1 MAKSKK
7 ELTDLEKV
15 TKEFKE
21 DLNDK
26 ELQNRF
32 DRFEKT
38 LAHLKESYNEHVPEV
53 NQKMKMSQDLAQMI
67 LDSAMM
73 GFLNNDAISKVKEVN
88 SYLDGIRPHLDNL
101 QRKME
106 EEKGLIEKYKE
117 NSKNKFF
124 HYWKIFKA
132 IDPTTEPWMEWF
144 KQYEKNII

>member
-1 MAKSKK
+1 MAKAKK

-15 TKEFKE
+15 TKEFN
-21 DLNDK
+21 DDFNDK
-26 ELQNRF
+26 ELQERF

-73 GFLNNDAISKVKEVN
+73 GFLNSDAITKAKEVN

-106 EEKGLIEKYKE
+106 EEKELIEKYKE

-124 HYWKIFKA
+124 YYWKIFKA
-132 IDPTTEPWMEWF
+132 IDSTTPPWLEWF
-144 KQYEKNII
+144 RQYEKNII